1 MSHSRARA
9 TRMPESPAA
18 SVRASHV
25 ALMPSPSQLLDLLPP
40 AGAWTTEDYLWL
52 TRDTNQLIE
61 LADGRLETLPMPT
74 VTHQLVLKR
83 LLWALDAYLQ
93 ARGGLVLFAP
103 LKLRLAPGRF
113 REPDILA
120 LLDQADARL
129 GEQFWTG
136 ADLVVEILSA
146 SNRDHDLL
154 TKRVEYAAAGIE
166 EYWLADP
173 DTRTLTVLVLDG
185 DRYREHGQFGV
196 GQAATSP
203 LLSELSL
210 ELAEVFGR

>member
-9 TRMPESPAA
+9 TRMPESPA
-18 SVRASHV
+18 SSRRANV

-83 LLWALDAYLQ
+83 LLLALDAYLQ

-120 LLDQADARL
+120 LLDEADERL

-154 TKRVEYAAAGIE
+154 TKRAEYAEAGIG

-173 DTRTLTVLVLDG
+173 ETRRLTVLVLEG
-185 DRYREHGQFGV
+185 ALYREHGQFGV
-196 GQAATSP
+196 GQAMTSP
-203 LLSELSL
+203 LLSELML

>member
-203 LLSELSL
+203 LMSELSL
-210 ELAEVFGR
+210 ELVEVFGR

>member
-103 LKLRLAPGRF
+103 LKLRLAPGDSGSRTSSPCST
-113 REPDILA
+113 RRMRA
-120 LLDQADARL
+120 
-129 GEQFWTG
+129 W
-136 ADLVVEILSA
+136 A
-146 SNRDHDLL
+146 SSSGR
-154 TKRVEYAAAGIE
+154 G
-166 EYWLADP
+166 
-173 DTRTLTVLVLDG
+173 RTWWW
-185 DRYREHGQFGV
+185 R
-196 GQAATSP
+196 S
-203 LLSELSL
+203 
-210 ELAEVFGR
+210 